1 MPCGRS
7 LYDRLAGVVVICRES
22 LGCWCCGVRSR
33 SSSSPPPFPLCCATI
48 SWTLFVLLLLCSEHQ
63 AQLLHSTPSIPL
75 STTIPSSHS
84 CCLHRCQRV
93 GITLCHGA
101 GECRVQ
107 TVGLAW
113 KSIMRDRA
121 ENSHY
126 STVRMLLVRCAPCA
140 ACTTTTHHWPPQGGF
155 TFCHSSWRT
164 VVAWCA
170 SFSVPPDG
178 RRSSLN
184 KTQAHQSRHSPF
196 SRPAVFVTYG

>member
-121 ENSHY
+121 ENSY
-126 STVRMLLVRCAPCA
+126 YCSTVCVHCWWCAVHQELPA
-140 ACTTTTHHWPPQGGF
+140 PPPHTTYHWQPQGGF
-155 TFCHSSWRT
+155 IT
-164 VVAWCA
+164 
-170 SFSVPPDG
+170 P
-178 RRSSLN
+178 
-184 KTQAHQSRHSPF
+184 
-196 SRPAVFVTYG
+196 